1 MRDGA
6 RPKTVTRTRG
16 RMTTNMHRVCFAP
29 IAAVLISVPVARKLP
44 FPIQPKAVTVL
55 MQPA

>member
-1 MRDGA
+1 
-6 RPKTVTRTRG
+6 
-16 RMTTNMHRVCFAP
+16 MTTNMHRVCFAP